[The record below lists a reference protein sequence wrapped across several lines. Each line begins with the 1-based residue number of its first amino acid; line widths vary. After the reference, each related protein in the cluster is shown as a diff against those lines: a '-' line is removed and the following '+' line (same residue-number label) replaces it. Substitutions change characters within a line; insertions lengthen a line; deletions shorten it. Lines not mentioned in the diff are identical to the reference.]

1 MIKYISLFSVEDTL
15 SSSVMSLDLKKKEK
29 KKLFKHHK
37 VQAAR
42 NGERGSHGVS

>member
-29 KKLFKHHK
+29 KNFLSTTKYKLP
-37 VQAAR
+37 
-42 NGERGSHGVS
+42 GMEREEVMV